1 MWKKSTMRT
10 KSTLEQWN
18 TLAEV
23 ERCGSIQAAAQSMN
37 KSHTTL
43 LYSIKKLE
51 TQLGVSLV
59 ELKGRRTVLN
69 ENAKVLLRRAIP
81 MVEQARDLELLSKHL
96 SEGVEPEIIV
106 AIDHLCNRDWIF
118 HPMRQFL
125 EKNNFTSVQIKE
137 TSLSSTTEAVV
148 QQWADISIVPLPVE
162 NHLAEAFATVTM
174 IPVVGKSHPLA
185 QKTSVCNEDLQS
197 VTQIVTRDLG
207 SNDKR
212 LNVGWLKAQRRITVD
227 NFDHAWQAVVCGLGF
242 CRIPDHRL
250 AQYDTSQIVR
260 LPLVGGERYQV
271 PLHLVAPKGT
281 RTGIAAKQLY
291 ELLLLNAKQ
300 RLGC

>member
-1 MWKKSTMRT
+1 MRT

-23 ERCGSIQAAAQSMN
+23 DRCGSIQAAAQSMN

-51 TQLGVSLV
+51 AQLGVSLV
-59 ELKGRRTVLN
+59 ELEGRRTVLTQ
-69 ENAKVLLRRAIP
+69 NAKVLLRRAIP
-81 MVEQARDLELLSKHL
+81 MVEQARDLEVLSKHL
-96 SEGVEPEIIV
+96 SEGIEPEITI
-106 AIDHLCNRDWIF
+106 AMDHLCNREWLYQ
-118 HPMRQFL
+118 PMNQFL
-125 EKNNFTSVQIKE
+125 KKNNFTSVQVKE

-174 IPVVGKSHPLA
+174 IPVVSKSHPLA
-185 QKTSVCNEDLQS
+185 QKTSVCNEDLQAI
-197 VTQIVTRDLG
+197 TQVVARDLG
-207 SNDKR
+207 SNDKSQ
-212 LNVGWLKAQRRITVD
+212 NVGWLKAQRRITVD
-227 NFDHAWQAVVCGLGF
+227 NFDHAWQAVVSGLGF

-250 AQYDTSQIVR
+250 AQYDTSQIVQ

-281 RTGIAAKQLY
+281 RTGLAARKLY
-291 ELLLLNAKQ
+291 DLLLLNAKR
-300 RLGC
+300 RLGS

>member
-1 MWKKSTMRT
+1 MRT

-96 SEGVEPEIIV
+96 SEGLSP
-106 AIDHLCNRDWIF
+106 
-118 HPMRQFL
+118 
-125 EKNNFTSVQIKE
+125 KS
-137 TSLSSTTEAVV
+137 SL
-148 QQWADISIVPLPVE
+148 
-162 NHLAEAFATVTM
+162 
-174 IPVVGKSHPLA
+174 
-185 QKTSVCNEDLQS
+185 
-197 VTQIVTRDLG
+197 R
-207 SNDKR
+207 
-212 LNVGWLKAQRRITVD
+212 
-227 NFDHAWQAVVCGLGF
+227 
-242 CRIPDHRL
+242 
-250 AQYDTSQIVR
+250 
-260 LPLVGGERYQV
+260 
-271 PLHLVAPKGT
+271 
-281 RTGIAAKQLY
+281 
-291 ELLLLNAKQ
+291 
-300 RLGC
+300 

>member
-1 MWKKSTMRT
+1 MRI

-18 TLAEV
+18 SLAEV
-23 ERCGSIQAAAQSMN
+23 ERCGSIQAAAHSMN

-59 ELKGRRTVLN
+59 ELKGRRTVLT

-81 MVEQARDLELLSKHL
+81 MVEQARDLEILSKHL
-96 SEGVEPEIIV
+96 SEGIEPEITI
-106 AIDHLCNRDWIF
+106 AIDHLCNKDWLYQ
-118 HPMRQFL
+118 PMRKFL
-125 EKNNFTSVQIKE
+125 AQNSFTSVQVRE

-174 IPVVGKSHPLA
+174 IPVVSKSHPLA
-185 QKTSVCNEDLQS
+185 KKTSVCNEDLLS
-197 VTQIVTRDLG
+197 ITQIVARDLG
-207 SNDKR
+207 GHNPGM
-212 LNVGWLKAQRRITVD
+212 NVGWLKAQRRITVD
-227 NFDHAWQAVVCGLGF
+227 NFDHAWQAVVSGLGF
-242 CRIPDHRL
+242 CRIPDHFL
-250 AQYDTSQIVR
+250 AQYDTSQIVQ

-281 RTGIAAKQLY
+281 RTGLAARQLY
-291 ELLLLNAKQ
+291 DLLLHDAKQ
-300 RLGC
+300 RLRY

>member
-1 MWKKSTMRT
+1 MRT
-10 KSTLEQWN
+10 KSTLEQWH

-59 ELKGRRTVLN
+59 ELKGRRTVLT
-69 ENAKVLLRRAIP
+69 ENAKMLLRRAIP
-81 MVEQARDLELLSKHL
+81 MVEQARDLEILSKHL
-96 SEGVEPEIIV
+96 SEGIEPEITI
-106 AIDHLCNRDWIF
+106 AIDHLCNKDWLYQ
-118 HPMRQFL
+118 PMRQFL
-125 EKNNFTSVQIKE
+125 EENSFTSVQVKE
-137 TSLSSTTEAVV
+137 TSLSSTTEAVT

-162 NHLAEAFATVTM
+162 NHLAEAFATITM
-174 IPVVGKSHPLA
+174 IPVVSKSHPFA
-185 QKTSVCNEDLQS
+185 QKTSVCNEDLQTI
-197 VTQIVTRDLG
+197 TQIVARDLG
-207 SNDKR
+207 NNAKGQ
-212 LNVGWLKAQRRITVD
+212 NVGWLKAQRRITVD
-227 NFDHAWQAVVCGLGF
+227 NFDHAWQAVVSGLGF

-281 RTGIAAKQLY
+281 RTGLAARQLY
-291 ELLLLNAKQ
+291 DLLLLDAKK
-300 RLGC
+300 RLGR